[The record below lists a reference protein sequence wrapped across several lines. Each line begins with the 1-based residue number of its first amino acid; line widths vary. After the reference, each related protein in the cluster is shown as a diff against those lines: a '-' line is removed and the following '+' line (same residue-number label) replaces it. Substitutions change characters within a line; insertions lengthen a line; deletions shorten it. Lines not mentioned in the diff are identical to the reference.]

1 MQDSSFPSP
10 LAETHWLE
18 RHLADADLRVLDCTV
33 TMTMTPEG
41 RYAFS
46 SGRSEWAAAHIPGAV
61 FADVMT
67 ELSAKDQPLPL
78 MMPDPQEF
86 ATRMGELGVG
96 DDTRVVLYDRG
107 NHAWAARVWWM
118 LRACGF
124 DRAAVLNGGWNKWV
138 AENRPTSLR
147 GSSYPRAT
155 LTPHPRPELFATR
168 QDVLQSL
175 RDPDVRIVNALS
187 PQEHAGGP
195 TRFPRPGRIAGST
208 NVYCQSLIDP
218 RTHSYLPIPALQSLF
233 ARAGALQAER
243 VITYC
248 GAGIAASSDAL
259 ALTLL
264 GKQVAVY
271 DGSLAEWTADPS
283 LPMETGEQ

>member
-1 MQDSSFPSP
+1 MQDSSLPSP
-10 LAETHWLE
+10 LAETQWLE
-18 RHLADADLRVLDCTV
+18 RHLTDADLRVLDCTV

-46 SGRSEWAAAHIPGAV
+46 SGREEWVAAHIPGAV

-67 ELSAKDQPLPL
+67 ELSAKDQSLPL
-78 MMPDPQEF
+78 MMPDPQEL
-86 ATRMGELGVG
+86 AARMGELGVG

-124 DRAAVLNGGWNKWV
+124 DHAAVLNGGWNKWV
-138 AENRPTSLR
+138 AENRPTSSLP
-147 GSSYPRAT
+147 SHYPRAT
-155 LTPHPRPELFATR
+155 LTPRPRPELFVTR
-168 QDVLQSL
+168 QNVLQSL
-175 RDPDVRIVNALS
+175 RAPDVRIVNALS
-187 PQEHAGGP
+187 PQEHAGGA
-195 TRFPRPGRIAGST
+195 TRYPRPGRIAGST

-218 RTHSYLPIPALQSLF
+218 NTHTYLPVPALQSLF